1 MLRRASF
8 EGEVVAGEPADPCR
22 RLRLKFS
29 DRVFMPVLD
38 LNQRRAMVSSSCL
51 STSRQLYAAAGCR
64 RRSREGGYGRASPP
78 VCSPTGT
85 SGSFSPLG
93 ADRVTCALLVRHEHD
108 AMTPDLRT
116 GMPSSVRAFGHSGI
130 RSSIAAVRL
139 GARPPRRRDRL
150 QSKSNRAA
158 VFRGRAMR
166 RRIRRRQR
174 SAQAACRLRSASR
187 VRSEKQSPRRSIA
200 DRGSHCGEGS
210 GRSAARRRDA
220 RARTRASPPSSAL
233 RPPGG

>member
-108 AMTPDLRT
+108 ANDAGLAYWHAVERS
-116 GMPSSVRAFGHSGI
+116 GVRAFGHSVQHCSGQA
-130 RSSIAAVRL
+130 RGETSSTPGPATKQIEP
-139 GARPPRRRDRL
+139 G
-150 QSKSNRAA
+150 SG
-158 VFRGRAMR
+158 F
-166 RRIRRRQR
+166 QR
-174 SAQAACRLRSASR
+174 SCDASTHPATTT
-187 VRSEKQSPRRSIA
+187 E
-200 DRGSHCGEGS
+200 
-210 GRSAARRRDA
+210 
-220 RARTRASPPSSAL
+220 RASGMPAQKREPGPLRKTISSAVDCRPRIAL
-233 RPPGG
+233 R